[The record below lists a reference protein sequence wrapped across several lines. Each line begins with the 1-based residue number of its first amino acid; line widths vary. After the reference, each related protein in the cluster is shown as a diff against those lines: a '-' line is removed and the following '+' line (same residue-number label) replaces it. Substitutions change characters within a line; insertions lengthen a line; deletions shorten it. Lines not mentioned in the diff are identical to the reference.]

1 MKTRL
6 SVTSLVTLPGGAR
19 RFFRHT
25 RWQKLAPVRPWAAA
39 AGREIVSPPGQNRSQ
54 HGNEIIPIVS
64 LRTVHPI
71 SFPKICLFAAM
82 LAGLLAPALRAETL
96 AEKSLKDIV
105 QRQRDIFAKAE
116 AEGDNLDEARLKGE
130 MQSLVSSYDVLIQKN
145 PEFVPAYV
153 AYGMLLG
160 RVGMTKEAV
169 AILLKANKLDANIAV
184 VKNQMAKHLAEDGKP
199 LDALPWI
206 MAAIDL
212 EPKEPLYHYQ
222 LGTLLHEAREDFLR
236 SGDFT
241 RAGLDNAMLKA
252 FQRAADLASGNMAF
266 AYRHAEAYY
275 DLQEPKWDEALATW
289 QQLEHRASAGLE
301 RQTIQLHEAKVL
313 FEQKKPDEARALLDR
328 VTDLRLTEQ
337 KQKLL
342 DQFAKPAEK

>member
-1 MKTRL
+1 ML
-6 SVTSLVTLPGGAR
+6 
-19 RFFRHT
+19 
-25 RWQKLAPVRPWAAA
+25 
-39 AGREIVSPPGQNRSQ
+39 
-54 HGNEIIPIVS
+54 
-64 LRTVHPI
+64 
-71 SFPKICLFAAM
+71 LFAAA
-82 LAGLLAPALRAETL
+82 LSGLLAPALRAETL
-96 AEKSLKDIV
+96 AEKTLKDVV

-116 AEGDNLDEARLKGE
+116 AESDNLDEARLKGE

-145 PEFVPAYV
+145 PDFAPAYV

-160 RVGMTKEAV
+160 RIGMTKEAV
-169 AILLKANKLDANIAV
+169 AILLKANKLDPDIAV

-199 LDALPWI
+199 LEALPWI

-241 RAGLDNAMLKA
+241 RPALDRAMLQA
-252 FQRAADLASGNMAF
+252 FRRATDYAPGNVAF

-275 DLQEPKWDEALATW
+275 DLQEPKWDEAFAAW

-301 RQTIQLHEAKVL
+301 RQTIQLHEAKVR
-313 FEQKKPDEARALLDR
+313 FEQKKPDEARALLDG